1 MANNPT
7 VAGVV
12 SGALGPLSGGSSA
25 GSNSGLTDQLTQ
37 LTQQLQ
43 QLQTVNQA
51 AVTAEQANTQAIS
64 LNSTTKTSGGS
75 STGSTV
81 GGTIESV
88 LGLGSGLSPLIT
100 GLLSLF
106 GGGGGSGTQAPLAN
120 LILPPSASVNAGISE
135 AASTQSFGV
144 NYGQGGQPRPNS
156 QGPNSQSSSAAPATQ
171 ITVQVQ
177 ALDSQSFLDHSNDIA
192 MAVRQAM
199 LESNVLNDV
208 IQAL

>member
-1 MANNPT
+1 VANNPTT

-12 SGALGPLSGGSSA
+12 SGALGPLSGGSST
-25 GSNSGLTDQLTQ
+25 GSNSGLADQLTQ

-75 STGSTV
+75 STASTV

-100 GLLSLF
+100 GLMSLF
-106 GGGGGSGTQAPLAN
+106 GGGGGSSTQAPLAN
-120 LILPPSASVNAGISE
+120 LILPPQESVNAGINE
-135 AASTQSFGV
+135 AALPQSFGV
-144 NYGQGGQPRPNS
+144 NYGQGGQPRPNA
-156 QGPNSQSSSAAPATQ
+156 QSSSAPPATQ

>member
-1 MANNPT
+1 MANNPTT

-12 SGALGPLSGGSSA
+12 SGALGPLSGGSST

-75 STGSTV
+75 STASTV

-100 GLLSLF
+100 GLMSLF
-106 GGGGGSGTQAPLAN
+106 GGGGGSSTEAPLAN
-120 LILPPSASVNAGISE
+120 LILPPQASVNAGISE
-135 AASTQSFGV
+135 AAPTQSFGV
-144 NYGQGGQPRPNS
+144 NYGQGGQPRPNA
-156 QGPNSQSSSAAPATQ
+156 PASSAAPATQ